1 MNEKVDLDSA
11 ALQKLVDSVKLPPV
25 PQTLID
31 LNQELSKQHPDLAN
45 LAEIIQRDAGIS
57 GLVLK
62 TVNSP
67 LFGLRREILSIQH
80 AINLLGIAYVSKIV
94 TGLLMKQ
101 SVGGSDG
108 LSAELWQSQM
118 NTATLVSMLVQ
129 QFLDCPADEGYLLG
143 LFQNCG
149 QMLIA
154 SRHED
159 YADFLAEY
167 ENHPELIITEAE
179 KQRYN
184 YHHGDLGCLLAYSWG
199 IPKYLC
205 DVILHHHQPNAQLD
219 DRLLSEDDDIE
230 NGLMA
235 VLKIAEHVD
244 KLDRGIETDYEWQRV
259 SESVLGYLGLSELD
273 FEDLTEDL
281 LERLVMAH

>member
-1 MNEKVDLDSA
+1 MNATVDIDSE
-11 ALQKLVDSVKLPPV
+11 ALQKLVDTVKLPPV

-31 LNQELSKQHPDLAN
+31 LNKELGAEHPELAK

-80 AINLLGIAYVSKIV
+80 AINLLGIGYVSKIV

-101 SVGGSDG
+101 SLGDADG
-108 LSAELWQSQM
+108 LAADLWQSQI
-118 NTATLVSMLVQ
+118 NTASLLSMLVQ
-129 QFLDCPADEGYLLG
+129 KYLDCPADEGYLLG

-149 QMLIA
+149 QMLIS
-154 SRHED
+154 SRHDD
-159 YADFLAEY
+159 YADFLAEF
-167 ENHPELIITEAE
+167 EDHPELSITDAE

-184 YHHGDLGCLLAYSWG
+184 YNHADLGCLLAYSWG

-205 DVILHHHQPNAQLD
+205 DVILHHHQANKQLD
-219 DRLLSEDDDIE
+219 DRLLAEDDNIE

-235 VLKIAEHVD
+235 VLKIAEHID
-244 KLDRGIETDYEWQRV
+244 RIDRGVEDDYEWQRV

-273 FEDLTEDL
+273 FADLKDDL
-281 LERLVMAH
+281 LEQLVLET

>member
-1 MNEKVDLDSA
+1 MTEELDIDFP
-11 ALQKLVDSVKLPPV
+11 ALQNLVDSIKLPPV
-25 PQTLID
+25 PQTLIE
-31 LNQELSKQHPDLAN
+31 LNSELNKEHPDLAT

-80 AINLLGIAYVSKIV
+80 AINMLGIGYVSKIV

-101 SVGGSDG
+101 SMGDSGKLG
-108 LSAELWQSQM
+108 AELWQSQM
-118 NTATLVSMLVQ
+118 NTARLVSILVDKY
-129 QFLDCPADEGYLLG
+129 LSCAADEGYLLG

-154 SRHED
+154 SKHDD
-159 YADFLAEY
+159 YADFLVQQ
-167 ENHPELIITEAE
+167 ENNPELLITEAE

-184 YHHGDLGCLLAYSWG
+184 YNHADLGCLLAYSWG

-205 DVILHHHQPNAQLD
+205 DVILHHHEANQQLD
-219 DRLLSEDDDIE
+219 DLLLEQDDNIE
-230 NGLMA
+230 NALMA

-244 KLDRGIETDYEWQRV
+244 KLDRGIDPDYEWQSV
-259 SESVLGYLGLSELD
+259 SESVLGYMGLSELD
-273 FEDLTEDL
+273 FEDLKDEL
-281 LERLVMAH
+281 LERLVLER

>member
-1 MNEKVDLDSA
+1 MTETLDIDSP
-11 ALQKLVDSVKLPPV
+11 ALQNLVDSIKLPPV

-31 LNQELSKQHPDLAN
+31 LNTELNKEHPALSTM
-45 LAEIIQRDAGIS
+45 AEIIQRDAGIS

-80 AINLLGIAYVSKIV
+80 AINLLGIGYVSKIV

-101 SVGGSDG
+101 SMGDSGGLG
-108 LSAELWQSQM
+108 AELWQSQM
-118 NTATLVSMLVQ
+118 NTASLVSMLVDKY
-129 QFLDCPADEGYLLG
+129 LSCPADEGYLLG

-154 SRHED
+154 SKHDD
-159 YADFLAEY
+159 YAEFLAQQ
-167 ENHPELIITEAE
+167 ENNPELLITDAE
-179 KQRYN
+179 KQQYN
-184 YHHGDLGCLLAYSWG
+184 YNHADLGCLLAYSWG

-205 DVILHHHQPNAQLD
+205 DVILHHHEANRQLD
-219 DRLLSEDDDIE
+219 DLLLEQDDNIE
-230 NGLMA
+230 NALMA

-244 KLDRGIETDYEWQRV
+244 KLDRGIDPDYEWQSV
-259 SESVLGYLGLSELD
+259 SESVLGYMGLSELD
-273 FEDLTEDL
+273 FEDLKDEL
-281 LERLVMAH
+281 LERLLLER